1 MRGQSQNSAQ
11 PRFALLRAQAGKI
24 GASELAYYE
33 LQDKLKHLA
42 SLNGA
47 HIGLAAPS
55 SDADLRRGRQ

>member
-1 MRGQSQNSAQ
+1 MGKVKKVRTPGS
-11 PRFALLRAQAGKI
+11 RCLRAQAGKI

-33 LQDKLKHLA
+33 LQNKLKDLA

-55 SDADLRRGRQ
+55 SDDDLRRGHQ